1 MEKHSQPK
9 FETVMIIDDNVLDVY
24 IASKLIKSCNFAAT
38 ILEYNNATDAL
49 EYLKDNQNTITAL
62 PQIIFVDLYMPLLG
76 GFEFLDKFKIL
87 PPSVI
92 DNCQIVMIS
101 STIDDHE
108 ISKAKLDKRISRFAV
123 KPITSDFFMRF

>member
-1 MEKHSQPK
+1 MEKKSQPH

-24 IASKLIKSCNFAAT
+24 IASKSIKSCNFAAT

-49 EYLKDNQNTITAL
+49 EYLKENQNTITAL
-62 PQIIFVDLYMPLLG
+62 PQIIFVDIYMPLLG
-76 GFEFLDKFKIL
+76 GFEFLDEFKIL

-92 DNCQIVMIS
+92 DNCEIVMIS
-101 STIDDHE
+101 STIDDRD
-108 ISKAKLDKRISRFAV
+108 ISKAKLDKRISRFVV

>member
-38 ILEYNNATDAL
+38 ILAYNNAADAL
-49 EYLKDNQNTITAL
+49 EYLKENQNTITVL

-76 GFEFLDKFKIL
+76 GFEFLDEFKIL